1 MKKQKKH
8 TEPIE
13 TGKLVSPEEWLTPFD
28 VANFLEVSLQTIY
41 LYIKHGMIRAVK
53 ERGTRWHVYLGDVE
67 KMKNGE
73 IDCSGIYKG
82 WRDPKKGKKA
92 K

>member
-13 TGKLVSPEEWLTPFD
+13 NGKLVSPDEWLIPFD
-28 VANFLEVSLQTIY
+28 AAKLLEVSLQTIY
-41 LYIKHGMIRAVK
+41 LYIKHGLIKAVK
-53 ERGTRWHVYLGDVE
+53 WRGTRWHVSLADIE
-67 KMKNGE
+67 RMQKGE
-73 IDCSGIYKG
+73 IDVSGIYKG

>member
-1 MKKQKKH
+1 MKKQKAN

-13 TGKLVSPEEWLTPFD
+13 TGKLVSPDEFLTPFD
-28 VANFLEVSLQTIY
+28 AANFLEVSLQTIY

-82 WRDPKKGKKA
+82 WRAPKKGKKA